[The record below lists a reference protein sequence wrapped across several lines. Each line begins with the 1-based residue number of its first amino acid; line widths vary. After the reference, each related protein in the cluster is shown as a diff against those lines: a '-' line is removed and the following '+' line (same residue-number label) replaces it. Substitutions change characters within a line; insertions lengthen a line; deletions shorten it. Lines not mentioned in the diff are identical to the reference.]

1 MPHGP
6 PSIPELTV
14 WVYINDTYIERER
27 ATISP
32 FDRGFLFSDGVY
44 EVIRYYPE
52 SGYFQTQAHL
62 RRLQYGLDQL
72 QIRGIETDRLSVV
85 IEDLLRRNA
94 QTTAQAIAYI
104 QVTRGAP
111 YPRQHF
117 FPPASSPPTVFITT
131 SPFKPHT
138 EEIER
143 GVRVLLEKDIRW
155 LRCDIKSIALL
166 PNVLSRQ
173 HAVEQGV
180 CETVW
185 SRDGFITEGTHTN
198 FCAIK
203 RGTLLTP
210 PRSNLIL
217 SGITRQVVLDMCL
230 KLNIPYQEEPIRES
244 DISGLD
250 ECLIVGTT
258 TEITPVVRIGETTIR
273 EGTPGA
279 ITKKLQNDLYKIIFR
294 T

>member
-1 MPHGP
+1 MW
-6 PSIPELTV
+6 I
-14 WVYINDTYIERER
+14 YINETYIERER

-62 RRLQYGLDQL
+62 RRLQYGLEQL
-72 QIRGIETDRLSVV
+72 QIRGIDTERISVV
-85 IEDLLRRNA
+85 IEDLLRKND

-104 QVTRGAP
+104 QATRGAP

-117 FPPASSPPTVFITT
+117 FPPASTPPTLFITT

-143 GVRVLLEKDIRW
+143 GVSVLLEKDIRW
-155 LRCDIKSIALL
+155 LRCDIKTIALL

-173 HAVEQGV
+173 HAVQQGA
-180 CETVW
+180 CETIW

-203 RGTLLTP
+203 GGTLLTP

-217 SGITRQVVLDMCL
+217 SGTTRQVVLDICP
-230 KLNIPYQEEPIRES
+230 KLNIPVQEAPIKES
-244 DISGLD
+244 DISELD

-258 TEITPVVRIGETTIR
+258 TEITPVVRMGETTIR
-273 EGTPGA
+273 DGMSGA
-279 ITKKLQNDLYKIIFR
+279 ITKKLQNELYKIIFN